1 MAEESTGKPIEEEPT
16 TQADA
21 VENRHGVAEVSPL
34 LKGDRYQGSGRMDEY
49 PKLTTHKPFTPY
61 GSGNMIDQG
70 ITTPTQTDEKE
81 EQGQPEGQQAEGE
94 EG

>member
-21 VENRHGVAEVSPL
+21 VENRHGMAEVSPL

-61 GSGNMIDQG
+61 GIGKMIDQG
-70 ITTPTQTDEKE
+70 ITTEPEEKQTP
-81 EQGQPEGQQAEGE
+81 EQT
-94 EG
+94 

>member
-61 GSGNMIDQG
+61 GSGKMIDQG
-70 ITTPTQTDEKE
+70 ITTQTDEKE